1 MVAYHLFHRSIHILQ
16 DFKQM
21 YGDQVA
27 NNFLMK
33 WEGTFPLHLEVHSM
47 YSPTQLCGTFSLNL
61 KKQKSLRNMHPGTV
75 SLHRFTYCRL
85 STQGKVENAV
95 EMTMSVTSSPG
106 NQSEQMWKNMQ
117 RKANSAENSHTSWP
131 LEAM

>member
-1 MVAYHLFHRSIHILQ
+1 
-16 DFKQM
+16 M

-33 WEGTFPLHLEVHSM
+33 CGEHSRLIWKYIVHVV
-47 YSPTQLCGTFSLNL
+47 PTQLCGTFSLNL
-61 KKQKSLRNMHPGTV
+61 KKQKSLRNMHPCTV
-75 SLHRFTYCRL
+75 CLLWFTYCRL

-95 EMTMSVTSSPG
+95 EMTMSVSSSPD
-106 NQSEQMWKNMQ
+106 NQSAQMWKNMQ